1 MELSIL
7 SIEELQAL
15 KKEAEAMADLY
26 KTRQNAFKTLGNSLY
41 GSLGT
46 PTFRFYDADIATAIT
61 LSGQAAINKMSITTD
76 KYLSKLIGEEKEYI
90 IAGDTDSAMINVS
103 DLVKKLNVP
112 DDKVVE
118 FLAKFGETK
127 LATAIDAGVQ
137 EFNRDTNAFKPR
149 TAFKR
154 EKISRGILVQK
165 KRYLFYVFD
174 NEGVR
179 YANPELSITGLES
192 QRSSTPEW
200 CRNMLKKA
208 YKEFFTGTE
217 ESLQKLVKDAKTA
230 YMELPITSISAA
242 SSANNL
248 DGFIGHDGNPVKG
261 APMHIKGAI
270 AFNRLLTN
278 MKLDEKYTKINSGDK
293 VKVITLFNPNPAKND
308 TIAFSD
314 KIPVE
319 FNIEKYVDKNTMF
332 NKFFYEPLQ
341 RVAEIKGWNCTKT
354 NTLF

>member
-1 MELSIL
+1 MELSNL
-7 SIEELQAL
+7 SIEELYELQ
-15 KKEAEAMADLY
+15 KEASAKAGLF

-61 LSGQAAINKMSITTD
+61 LSGQAAINTMSITTN
-76 KYLSKLIGEEKEYI
+76 KYLSNLIGEEKEYI
-90 IAGDTDSAMINVS
+90 IAGDTDSAMINVT
-103 DLVKKLNVP
+103 DLIKKLNVP
-112 DDKVVE
+112 DNKAVD
-118 FLAKFGETK
+118 FLVKFGETK
-127 LATAIDAGVQ
+127 LADAIDKGVQ
-137 EFNRDTNAFKPR
+137 DFNASTNAYKQR
-149 TAFKR
+149 LMFKR
-154 EKISRGILVQK
+154 EKVSSGILVAK
-165 KRYLFYVFD
+165 KRYAFYVYD

-179 YANPELSITGLES
+179 YATPELSITGLES

-208 YKEFFTGTE
+208 YTEFFTGTE
-217 ESLQKLVKDAKTA
+217 ESLQKLVKDAKNA
-230 YMELPITSISAA
+230 YMDLPITSISAA

-248 DGFIGHDGNPVKG
+248 DGFIGVDGMPISG
-261 APMHIKGAI
+261 TPMHIKGSI
-270 AFNRLLTN
+270 AFNKLLVS

-293 VKVITLFNPNPAKND
+293 VKVLALRTPNPARND

-319 FNIEKYVDKNTMF
+319 FEIEKYVDKNLMF
-332 NKFFYEPLQ
+332 NKFFYSPLQ
-341 RVAEIKGWNCTKT
+341 KIAEVKGWNCTKT